1 MQKTMKGRVMV
12 MERKRRGNSGFYITL
27 CCCAVIIAA
36 VGYAGRISMVEE
48 EEPEITRVAESAE
61 VPEATPKP
69 EAAPVPE
76 KKAEEVN
83 NNVVVEEP
91 LHFEFPVEGKII
103 AEFSGDDLVYN
114 EALKDWRAHSG
125 VDFEAKQ
132 GSDVLASAAGT
143 VEEVFDSEMGRC
155 VIIDHRDGFK
165 TMYANLGEDT
175 TLKKGDKVS
184 KGDKVGTTGNTA
196 LGDISEG
203 GHLHF
208 EMIKNGENV
217 NPVDYLD

>member
-1 MQKTMKGRVMV
+1 MV
-12 MERKRRGNSGFYITL
+12 MDRKRKKGNSGFYITL

-48 EEPEITRVAESAE
+48 EEPEAARVAEATKPPE
-61 VPEATPKP
+61 VDVKPEATPLPKQ
-69 EAAPVPE
+69 
-76 KKAEEVN
+76 KTKEVN

-91 LHFEFPVEGKII
+91 LHFELPVEGRVI

-125 VDFEAKQ
+125 VDFEAKL
-132 GSDVLASAAGT
+132 GDEVMASAEGM
-143 VEEVFDSEMGRC
+143 VEDVFDSEMGRC
-155 VIIDHRDGFK
+155 VIINHRDGFK

-184 KGDKVGTTGNTA
+184 KGDKIGMIGNTA

-203 GHLHF
+203 EHLHF
-208 EMIKNGENV
+208 EMIKNGETV